1 MKHLLLLAITV
12 GLLSPIATQ
21 AEVIYDT
28 KEEAWDACVD
38 WWKEGGDFYRS
49 EGEGYNMITRKFQL
63 RRCFYDEENKMMV
76 GKELTKLKSGK
87 KYWHSEI
94 PEVGKGIATPETI
107 NIYRYKE

>member
-1 MKHLLLLAITV
+1 MKRLFLFAMTA
-12 GLLSPIATQ
+12 GLLFPMAAK

-28 KEEAWDACVD
+28 KEEAWDACVS

-49 EGEGYNMITRKFQL
+49 EGEGYNMITRKIQL

-87 KYWHSEI
+87 KYSVIQI
-94 PEVGKGIATPETI
+94 PELGKGLATPETI
-107 NIYRYKE
+107 KKYRYKE